1 MLDFVEEHMKELK
14 AIELHWDV
22 ALRQEALR
30 ALLEV
35 GRNDWLQTYLNAR
48 EGVGKE
54 VYWKKQNQM
63 QGLEGKNLDVEGH
76 VMT

>member
-1 MLDFVEEHMKELK
+1 MLDFVEEYMKELK

-22 ALRQEALR
+22 VLRQEALR

-54 VYWKKQNQM
+54 V
-63 QGLEGKNLDVEGH
+63 
-76 VMT
+76 

>member
-22 ALRQEALR
+22 ALRQKALR

-35 GRNDWLQTYLNAR
+35 GKGWLQPYLNAQ

-54 VYWKKQNQM
+54 VHWKMQNQM
-63 QGLEGKNLDVEGH
+63 QGFEEKNLDVEGH